1 MLRRF
6 LFQDW
11 AANSHDGRIRWMLV
25 GFRLAQHV
33 SQMQRFPRLLFT
45 PYLKLY
51 RVLAYSFFHME
62 LNWTLKVGEGLRI
75 YHGYCLVIHPNTRIG
90 KNVTLR
96 HCVTLGNK
104 SDLERG
110 TPVLEDGV
118 QVGAHAVV
126 IGPVT
131 VGANAIIGAAAVVT
145 RDVPPGAVVVG
156 NPARVL
162 SSRDQA
168 ERASICSDLAT

>member
-11 AANSHDGRIRWMLV
+11 AANPHDGRIRWMLV

-33 SQMQRFPRLLFT
+33 TQMQRVNRLLLT
-45 PYLKLY
+45 PYLRLY
-51 RVLAYSFFHME
+51 RTVAHSIFHME
-62 LNWTLKVGEGLRI
+62 LNWNLKVGEGLRI
-75 YHGYCLVIHPNTRIG
+75 YHGYCLVIHPDTRIG

-104 SDLERG
+104 GNSDG
-110 TPVLEDGV
+110 GAPVLEDGV
-118 QVGAHAVV
+118 EVGAHAII

-131 VGANAIIGAAAVVT
+131 VGANAIVGAAAVVT
-145 RDVPPGAVVVG
+145 RDVPPGAVVAG

-162 SSRDQA
+162 SSPIELGR
-168 ERASICSDLAT
+168 